1 MHRPRFTVLALLAPA
16 LMATGLLVTACSSQ
30 PEQPILQQFF
40 TASRLR
46 DNQTLANFSAVS
58 LDPQTQGSV
67 SSFSITNVSAV
78 QSEPLMLK
86 DLAQKRDEAKAAD
99 DAFTKKKLAYQND
112 HIDAIQ
118 RVLKAEAGD
127 GRIARRDEDVKK
139 AWDEWRQQTADSA
152 KAASDSQQALN
163 DVSGIA
169 QLSVNGARS
178 QNPIRIDQVQRP
190 GDVEGR
196 DGLDQH
202 EAAVRPVEADEHRR
216 HDEEGDAQR
225 RRRETDRGAL
235 GHHRLQDQL
244 VRFRLTQS
252 ARPAGAGFG
261 ARGHRALSF
270 APPPASFRPVP
281 VSRTSPAASCGLHH

>member
-1 MHRPRFTVLALLAPA
+1 MHRPKLTVLALLAPA

-67 SSFSITNVSAV
+67 TSFSITNVSAV

-118 RVLKAEAGD
+118 RVLKVEAGD
-127 GRIARRDEDVKK
+127 GRLAKRDEEVKK
-139 AWDEWRQQTADSA
+139 AWDDWRQQTEESA
-152 KAASDSQQALN
+152 KKVSDTQQALN
-163 DVSGIA
+163 DASGIA

-178 QNPIRIDQVQRP
+178 QNPIRIDQYNGQEMSKDLTVSADLKAPSGQSKQTNIVVTMKKVTLNGADGKP
-190 GDVEGR
+190 VEGR
-196 DGLDQH
+196 W
-202 EAAVRPVEADEHRR
+202 VI
-216 HDEEGDAQR
+216 
-225 RRRETDRGAL
+225 T
-235 GHHRLQDQL
+235 
-244 VRFRLTQS
+244 
-252 ARPAGAGFG
+252 GFKIG
-261 ARGHRALSF
+261 
-270 APPPASFRPVP
+270 
-281 VSRTSPAASCGLHH
+281 